1 MKKITLLLGL
11 FLLLSCSQSTDE
23 KLVLING
30 YWEIASV
37 TTTEGVTKEFSLS
50 QNVDFIEI
58 QNGKGIRKK
67 VQPDAMGNFT
77 TSDASENIDVE
88 IKENKLLL
96 NYSTAFDTWTET
108 VIEVSKDKLKVE
120 NQNGNTYT
128 YRRYQPLINN

>member
-1 MKKITLLLGL
+1 M
-11 FLLLSCSQSTDE
+11 
-23 KLVLING
+23 
-30 YWEIASV
+30 
-37 TTTEGVTKEFSLS
+37 TKEFSLS

-96 NYSTAFDTWTET
+96 NYSTAFDTWTEI

-128 YRRYQPLINN
+128 YRRYQPLITN